1 MRAETSLTLDL
12 PEPQQLSVDD
22 LHLSFKAVRALNG
35 VSLTVHPD
43 QLVAV
48 IGPNGAGKTSLLNCI
63 SGVYRP
69 QHGSV
74 RFGGHDLLGQRPHGV
89 AQLGIARTFQ
99 NLALFTGMSTLDNV
113 LLGCHQRVRAGPV
126 SSALFRGRTRRDEL
140 QAHGVAEEIIE
151 FLDLQA
157 HRKAVVADLPY
168 GVQKRIELGRALA
181 LQPRLLMLDEPV
193 AGMNREEV
201 EDMARYVL
209 DLRLEF
215 GLPVLMIEHNMR
227 FVMDLADHIVVLD
240 FGQPIADGPP
250 AQVAADP
257 KVVEAYLGESHG
269 SVDAAPGATPA
280 HHSSTDD
287 ER

>member
-1 MRAETSLTLDL
+1 MRAETSLELDL
-12 PEPQQLSVDD
+12 PQPQELAVDE
-22 LHLSFKAVRALNG
+22 LQLSFKAVRALNG
-35 VSLTVHPD
+35 VSLRVRPD

-69 QHGSV
+69 QRGSV
-74 RFGGHDLLGQRPHGV
+74 RFGDRDLLGQRPHDV
-89 AQLGIARTFQ
+89 ARLGIARTFQ

-126 SSALFRGRTRRDEL
+126 SSALFRGRTRHDEL
-140 QAHGVAEEIIE
+140 QAHAVAEEIIE
-151 FLDLQA
+151 FLDLQQY
-157 HRKAVVADLPY
+157 RMAVVADLPY

-209 DLRLEF
+209 DLRIEL

-227 FVMDLADHIVVLD
+227 FVMDLADHITVLD
-240 FGQPIADGPP
+240 FGEPIASGPP
-250 AQVAADP
+250 EQVAADP

-269 SVDAAPGATPA
+269 EVGSSAT
-280 HHSSTDD
+280 
-287 ER
+287 EKR